1 MEAQEDGSGLLEVPH
16 SKTDQE
22 GQGAWVW
29 LSPDTMR
36 RVALWREA
44 ASIRAGALF
53 RRVAVIR
60 TKPREARRA
69 LAIEDLAYLARGDR
83 ERMAARPAR
92 AATVNYGIGERA
104 LTPAA
109 MRLIIKR
116 TALAAADQGLVDLMG
131 SNHDHAIDALSTH
144 TFRVSL
150 TQHRIDNSADAGPMA
165 E

>member
-1 MEAQEDGSGLLEVPH
+1 M
-16 SKTDQE
+16 
-22 GQGAWVW
+22 W

-69 LAIEDLAYLARGDR
+69 LAIEDLAYHARVDR

-92 AATVNYGIGERA
+92 AATVTYGIGERA

-131 SNHDHAIDALSTH
+131 ADLDHAIDHYRLR
-144 TFRVSL
+144 RVAAAAEAIA
-150 TQHRIDNSADAGPMA
+150 HRYQRPGDDVRVDVLLMA
-165 E
+165 PGCWPRRITNAWQPAS